1 MSMEVVYTRCCGL
14 DVHKQS
20 VVACTIVPGA
30 ARRPTKTIRTFG
42 TTTDQLEALA
52 EWLLAQKV
60 THAVMEST
68 GVFWKP
74 VFNILAGRIEV
85 VVVNAQ
91 HVKVV
96 PGRKTDVSDSEW
108 LADLLRHGLLRASF
122 IPDQA
127 QRQLRDLTRTR
138 VALIDERSRTIR
150 RLHKVLEDANIKLSS
165 VATDV
170 LGVSGRAMLEA
181 LVAGT
186 TDPHAMADLAHGRL
200 RAKLPALEQALT
212 GRVSEHHRL
221 LLKTHLAHID
231 FLNQAITQ
239 LSEQVTECL
248 RPFEAELE
256 RLETIPGIKR
266 RTAEVLA
273 AETGLDMGRFPS
285 AAHLASWAGMC
296 PGNQES
302 AGKRKTGK
310 TRKGS
315 KWLRRAL
322 VESAHSLG
330 RGRGTY
336 LAAQY
341 RRLTARRGKK
351 KAAVALG
358 HSILVI
364 VYHLLSRGEVYH
376 DLGVQYFDEG
386 RRERLEHGL
395 VQRLKDLGYKVT
407 LEPTQPTTSAA

>member
-96 PGRKTDVSDSEW
+96 PGRKTDVADSEW

-170 LGVSGRAMLEA
+170 LGVSGRAMIEA

-186 TDPHAMADLAHGRL
+186 TDPRAMADLARGKL

-231 FLNQAITQ
+231 FLDQAITQ
-239 LSEQVTECL
+239 LSEQVSECL

-256 RLETIPGIKR
+256 RLQTIPGIKR

-322 VESAHSLG
+322 VEAG
-330 RGRGTY
+330 RAAARKRGSSFF
-336 LAAQY
+336 AQY
-341 RRLTARRGKK
+341 RRLAARRGPN
-351 KAAVALG
+351 KAAVAVG
-358 HSILVI
+358 HALLTT
-364 VYHLLSRGEVYH
+364 VYYVLARQDTYRGPDPVQQEQHLRARTEKRALRQ
-376 DLGVQYFDEG
+376 LQ
-386 RRERLEHGL
+386 
-395 VQRLKDLGYKVT
+395 DLGYTVT
-407 LEPTQPTTSAA
+407 LTPLSQAA

>member
-1 MSMEVVYTRCCGL
+1 MEVVYTRCCGL

-96 PGRKTDVSDSEW
+96 PGRKTDVADSEW

-322 VESAHSLG
+322 VEAG
-330 RGRGTY
+330 RAAARKRGSSFF
-336 LAAQY
+336 AQY
-341 RRLTARRGKK
+341 RRLAARRGPN
-351 KAAVALG
+351 KAAVAVG
-358 HSILVI
+358 HALLTT
-364 VYHLLSRGEVYH
+364 VYYVLARQDTYRGPDPVQQEQHLRARTEKRALRQ
-376 DLGVQYFDEG
+376 LQ
-386 RRERLEHGL
+386 
-395 VQRLKDLGYKVT
+395 DLGYTVT
-407 LEPTQPTTSAA
+407 LTPLAQAA

>member
-1 MSMEVVYTRCCGL
+1 MEVVYTRCCGL

-96 PGRKTDVSDSEW
+96 PGRKTDVADSEW

-186 TDPHAMADLAHGRL
+186 TDPHAMADLARGRL

-322 VESAHSLG
+322 VEAG
-330 RGRGTY
+330 RAAARKRGSSFF
-336 LAAQY
+336 AQY
-341 RRLTARRGKK
+341 RRLAARRGPN
-351 KAAVALG
+351 KAAVAVG
-358 HSILVI
+358 HALLTT
-364 VYHLLSRGEVYH
+364 VYYVLARQDTYRGPDPVQQEQHLRARTEKRALRQ
-376 DLGVQYFDEG
+376 LQ
-386 RRERLEHGL
+386 
-395 VQRLKDLGYKVT
+395 DLGYTVT
-407 LEPTQPTTSAA
+407 LTPLAQAA

>member
-96 PGRKTDVSDSEW
+96 PGRKTDVADSEW

-186 TDPHAMADLAHGRL
+186 TDPHAMADLARGRL

-322 VESAHSLG
+322 VEAG
-330 RGRGTY
+330 RAAARKRGSSFF
-336 LAAQY
+336 AQY
-341 RRLTARRGKK
+341 RRLAARRGPN
-351 KAAVALG
+351 KAAVAVG
-358 HSILVI
+358 HALLTT
-364 VYHLLSRGEVYH
+364 VYYVLARQDTYRGPDPVQQEQHLRARTEKRALRQ
-376 DLGVQYFDEG
+376 LQ
-386 RRERLEHGL
+386 
-395 VQRLKDLGYKVT
+395 DLGYTVT
-407 LEPTQPTTSAA
+407 LTPLAQAA

>member
-96 PGRKTDVSDSEW
+96 PGRKTDVADSEW

-170 LGVSGRAMLEA
+170 LGVSGRAMIEA

-186 TDPHAMADLAHGRL
+186 TDPRAMADLARGKL

-231 FLNQAITQ
+231 FLDQAITQ

-248 RPFEAELE
+248 HPFEAELE
-256 RLETIPGIKR
+256 RLQTIPGIKR

-322 VESAHSLG
+322 VEAG
-330 RGRGTY
+330 RAAARKRGSSFF
-336 LAAQY
+336 AQY
-341 RRLTARRGKK
+341 RRLAARRGPN
-351 KAAVALG
+351 KAAVAVG
-358 HSILVI
+358 HALLTT
-364 VYHLLSRGEVYH
+364 VYYVLARQDTYRGPDPVQQEQHLRARTEKRALRQ
-376 DLGVQYFDEG
+376 LQ
-386 RRERLEHGL
+386 
-395 VQRLKDLGYKVT
+395 DLGYTVT
-407 LEPTQPTTSAA
+407 LTPLSQAA